1 MNNLDQGDDAAA
13 QERSREHL
21 SALADAELDAADV
34 AQVCADWQQSAQA
47 QATWHAYH
55 VMGDALRSGELV
67 THPAHDAAFL
77 QTFKARLQQEAASG
91 AHLTPITEAPAPHA
105 ALPVDSGMN
114 SGVDS
119 GIDSGA
125 PSETEAEPTVV
136 RLFPTRRRSKRHLD
150 ARLRGV
156 QVVTPPAPQKNHWRW
171 LVPTAAAASFV
182 GLVGSTLLNRS
193 VEAPQL
199 VTNAPTT
206 IAPTYSQPAPVASPS
221 EPAAVV
227 ANRQLIRDAQLDHYL
242 EAHQQFV
249 GSSALGVPSG
259 YLRSATTVQ
268 AQQR

>member
-1 MNNLDQGDDAAA
+1 MNNLNQGDDAAA

-34 AQVCADWQQSAQA
+34 AQVCADWRQSAQA

-55 VMGDALRSGELV
+55 LMGDALRSSELA

-91 AHLTPITEAPAPHA
+91 AHLTPITEVSAPHA
-105 ALPVDSGMN
+105 ALSVDSGMN

-119 GIDSGA
+119 GIDSGT

-150 ARLRGV
+150 ARLRGAASV
-156 QVVTPPAPQKNHWRW
+156 MPPTPVTNHWRW
-171 LVPTAAAASFV
+171 LLPTAAAASFV

-199 VTNAPTT
+199 VSR
-206 IAPTYSQPAPVASPS
+206 APTYSQPAPAVIPS

-227 ANRQLIRDAQLDHYL
+227 ANQQLIRDARLDHYL